1 MRIFPLILSLIML
14 CLSCGQR
21 PNSDQSAQRMFVG
34 TYTQKMGHVDGK
46 GEGIYYMEATP
57 ENGWEVKQV
66 AATLENPSFVKAS
79 EDGKFLYAVSELG
92 PGSAESGFIH
102 SYHIGDNGSLEP
114 IGKLPTGNFA
124 PCHIALDPQEELVF
138 VANYAGSPVN
148 VYKRLPDGDLEHFQT
163 LEIPIPQGSHPH
175 SVVVSKDGKT
185 LYIADLGND
194 RIWIFQ
200 REGSRFVLHPDQ
212 GAALEEGSG
221 PRHLSLSADGTR
233 LYAANELNSRVS
245 VFSVESDAGLRKL
258 QHVSTL
264 PKDFTGTNYVADIHL
279 HPRLPYLYV
288 SNRGHNSIAIF
299 KVEREGTLQWVGFS
313 STQGE
318 TPRNFT
324 ISPTGDRLLV
334 ANQDTD
340 DMVIFKIDSESGLLS
355 PQAQVQVPSPVSLE
369 WY

>member
-1 MRIFPLILSLIML
+1 MKTYLLVLSIMML

-21 PNSDQSAQRMFVG
+21 PETDQSAQRMFVG

-79 EDGKFLYAVSELG
+79 KDGKFLYAVSELG

-102 SYHIGDNGSLEP
+102 SYRIGDNGVLEP
-114 IGKLPTGNFA
+114 IGKLPTGNYA
-124 PCHIALDPQEELVF
+124 PCHIAMDPQQELVF

-148 VYKRLPDGDLEHFQT
+148 VYKRLPDGNLAHFQT
-163 LEIPIPQGSHPH
+163 LEIPTPQGSHPH
-175 SVVVSKDGKT
+175 SVAVSKDGKA

-200 REGSRFVLHPDQ
+200 RAGSQYVLHPDKS
-212 GAALEEGSG
+212 AALEEGAG

-233 LYAANELNSRVS
+233 LYCANELNNSVW
-245 VFSVESDAGLRKL
+245 VFSVEPDAGLRKL
-258 QHVSTL
+258 QHMSTL
-264 PKDFTGTNYVADIHL
+264 PQDFTGTNYVADIHL

-299 KVEREGTLQWVGFS
+299 KVEKEGTLQWVGFS
-313 STQGE
+313 STRGE

-324 ISPTGDRLLV
+324 ISPTTDQLLV
-334 ANQDTD
+334 ANQDSD
-340 DMVIFKIDSESGLLS
+340 DMVIFNIDESGLLS
-355 PQAQVQVPSPVSLE
+355 LESQVQVPSPVSLE